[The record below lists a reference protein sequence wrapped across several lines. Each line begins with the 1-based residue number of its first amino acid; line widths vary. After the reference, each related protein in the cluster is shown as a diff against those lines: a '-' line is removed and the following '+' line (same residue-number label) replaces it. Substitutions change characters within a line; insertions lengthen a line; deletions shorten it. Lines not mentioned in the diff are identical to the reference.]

1 VSTAGTLMRPDFRA
15 GAMLYGLNLT
25 ACTGALY
32 LNWRYASNRGHV
44 MVQGSDVV
52 VMERFRT
59 GVAWFSPI
67 TGFYLY
73 VAIAVIFAYGQMR
86 SKAMERML
94 HRTR

>member
-1 VSTAGTLMRPDFRA
+1 
-15 GAMLYGLNLT
+15 
-25 ACTGALY
+25 
-32 LNWRYASNRGHV
+32 

-52 VMERFRT
+52 VMERFRKRTLRAAVAYLLAT

-73 VAIAVIFAYGQMR
+73 IAIAVIFAYRQMR

>member
-1 VSTAGTLMRPDFRA
+1 MHPDFRA

-73 VAIAVIFAYGQMR
+73 VAIAVILAYGQMR